1 MLGTGATRV
10 HGDLHYTTFQIV
22 IREAGA
28 GLRSGHRVVLQSS
41 VHHAAVRSVPVRV
54 AMHVSRSLLATVL
67 FATVVATSSI
77 SFAGSV
83 CGTVRDALTNQP
95 VPQAAI
101 FLFDNASQYT
111 GLYAGTDVAGHY
123 CVNNVPDGTYTLQV
137 KVDNYITATVPNV
150 VVTTTTGVDVDVHPQ
165 FALAQPWPNP
175 ASTSITFRLQAA
187 PDRDVTLDVF
197 DVAGRRVYGWRGRA
211 SLAGERTVEWNLR
224 DFNGNDLQSGIY
236 FVRLNSADGTL
247 VRRFVRLR

>member
-1 MLGTGATRV
+1 M
-10 HGDLHYTTFQIV
+10 YTSTT
-22 IREAGA
+22 
-28 GLRSGHRVVLQSS
+28 LQCALS
-41 VHHAAVRSVPVRV
+41 PVRV

-67 FATVVATSSI
+67 FATVTAAASL

-83 CGTVRDALTNQP
+83 CGTVRDATTLAP

-137 KVDNYITATVPNV
+137 KVNNYITANIPNV
-150 VVTTTTGVDVDVHPQ
+150 VVKTTTGVDVDIHPR

-175 ASTSITFRLQAA
+175 ASSSVTFRLSAQ
-187 PDRDVTLDVF
+187 PDADAHLDVF
-197 DVAGRRVYGWRGRA
+197 DVAGRRVYGWRGRV
-211 SLAGERTVEWNLR
+211 SVAGERTIEWNLR
-224 DFNGNDLQSGIY
+224 DFNGNDLKSGIY